1 MQLVRYLNY
10 KLFNMK
16 MFRIKKY
23 SNFPKQLAK
32 DKVMRTVDSLKAA
45 QVISI
50 ELNQALSARYYIE
63 TIETDEL

>member
-1 MQLVRYLNY
+1 MR
-10 KLFNMK
+10 

-23 SNFPKQLAK
+23 SEFPKQLAK

-63 TIETDEL
+63 TFETNDL